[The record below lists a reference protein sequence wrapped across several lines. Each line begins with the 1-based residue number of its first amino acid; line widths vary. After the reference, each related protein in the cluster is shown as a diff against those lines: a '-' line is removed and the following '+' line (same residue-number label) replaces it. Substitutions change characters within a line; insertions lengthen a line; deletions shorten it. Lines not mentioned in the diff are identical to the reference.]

1 MIAALGCLL
10 GGSACGSTA
19 ASGGQGFSYPTA
31 PETVSVPQ
39 SIRAPITHTLD
50 AFVVAAVE
58 RHDLARAY
66 NLVTPTLRGGMSHR
80 AWMTG
85 RIPVQP
91 YPGRETH
98 VGEKGWTPMYV
109 QGDSVGLHLIL
120 HPRKNAKVGP
130 AAFTVVVRRT
140 GQRWLVDDFYLEAGY
155 ADSTSA
161 DTIVATPDFGPHQQG
176 VALRKKPSTGIALI
190 PFFVLGLPVLL
201 VVGALS
207 VIGVRGYRGRR
218 PLGPDDRA
226 AVPWRRGD
234 GD

>member
-1 MIAALGCLL
+1 MIAALGFLL
-10 GGSACGSTA
+10 AGSACGSTA
-19 ASGGQGFSYPTA
+19 ASGGQDFSYPTG
-31 PETVSVPQ
+31 PEVVTVPQ
-39 SIRAPITHTLD
+39 SFRAPITHTLD
-50 AFVVAAVE
+50 SFVVAAVE

-66 NLVTPTLRGGMSHR
+66 NLVTPTLRGGMSRR

-85 RIPVQP
+85 EIPVQP

-98 VGEKGWTPMYV
+98 IGETGWTPIYV

-130 AAFTVVVRRT
+130 AAFTVVVRHT
-140 GQRWLVDDFYLEAGY
+140 GQGWRVDDFYLEAGY

-176 VALRKKPSTGIALI
+176 VTLRKPASTGVALI
-190 PFFVLGLPVLL
+190 PIFVLGLPVLL
-201 VVGALS
+201 VVGALT

-218 PLGPDDRA
+218 PLGPDDRGSTS
-226 AVPWRRGD
+226 WRRD
-234 GD
+234 